1 MDKKVGIVSCYFK
14 KNYGSMLQ
22 AYATQ
27 KILDDNQI
35 ENETID
41 ISDLVDFK
49 KGKRKYY
56 LTQITNFGFIK
67 TKFGMV
73 KLKAQQKLNKKLG
86 ENFRIRNKKFTEF
99 ERIFKLSR
107 TFNTYKDIS
116 DYSKERY
123 SDVIVGSD
131 QLWLPVNI
139 VADYYTL
146 NWVPEDVNKISY
158 ATSFGI
164 STIPEKYKSD
174 YERFLKRIE
183 NISVR
188 ETNGVDLVKELSGK
202 TAKLVCDPTLLLD
215 KEQWM
220 EIQQKERLVEDKYI
234 FCYFLGNNIE
244 HRKFVERLKD
254 KTGFKIVSLNHC
266 DEFVKYSDKFADI
279 IPYDVGPAEFV
290 NYIRNAE
297 YVCTDSF
304 HGTIFSLINN
314 VKFYTFERFS
324 KKTKMST
331 NSRIHSL
338 LKLLNLES
346 RLLKGTENVVDVLT
360 DIDFLEPNKIIS
372 DLRKESL
379 EWLLKS
385 VKYEKKKE
393 YKHIVVENKENC
405 TGCTACKSTCP
416 KHAIEMVEDEEG
428 FLYPKVDLE
437 KCVDCGLCKKACP
450 VLNSK
455 DNKINQKGFVL
466 NNKDE
471 GIRADSTSGG
481 AFTPI
486 ANYVLDNKGVVFGAA
501 FDSNYKVIHTYIENK
516 NDIHIFRGSKYVQSY
531 LGDSFIKVK
540 EFLKDGRMVC
550 FSGTP
555 CQIEGLKKYLEKDYD
570 KLITVDVM
578 CHAVPSPLVLR
589 KYISFIKKYKLKNE
603 KIEKILFRD
612 KSKFG
617 FKYSMMTLKSKNYT
631 YSKGVDTDPY
641 LRAFFGD
648 LSDRPSCYKC
658 AFKKKYHIS
667 DFTIWD
673 CFVAEK
679 FEKSLDDDKGTSR
692 MLINSLKGIE
702 IFKQI
707 NDNYKFKEIEVD
719 FLTENVKEMLHSVNL
734 PIKRKSFFEDI
745 NKMEEDEFFKKYF
758 PDSIKVKLERTIR
771 VFLAKTGLYKK
782 IKSLVKGIL
791 RK

>member
-56 LTQITNFGFIK
+56 LTQVTNFGFIK

-99 ERIFKLSR
+99 ERVFKLSR

-164 STIPEKYKSD
+164 SSIPEKYKKD
-174 YERFLKRIE
+174 YEKFLKRIE

-188 ETNGVDLVKELSGK
+188 ETNGVDLVKDLSGK

-244 HRKFVERLKD
+244 HRKFVERLKE

-346 RLLKGTENVVDVLT
+346 RLIKGTENVDEVLT
-360 DIDFLEPNKIIS
+360 DVDFSEPNKIIS

-393 YKHIVVENKENC
+393 CKHVAVENKENC
-405 TGCTACKSTCP
+405 TGCTACKSICP
-416 KHAIEMVEDEEG
+416 KNAIEMVEDEEG

-437 KCVDCGLCKKACP
+437 KCIGCGLCKKACP
-450 VLNSK
+450 MLK
-455 DNKINQKGFVL
+455 NQKNPKHDLKAYIFQ
-466 NNKDE
+466 NQNDE
-471 GIRADSTSGG
+471 VRLESTSGG
-481 AFTPI
+481 AFTAI
-486 ANYVLDNKGVVFGAA
+486 AESVLNDSGVVFGVA
-501 FDSNYKVIHTYIENK
+501 FDNDFNVIHTYVDKKEDLYK
-516 NDIHIFRGSKYVQSY
+516 FRNSKYVQSNPQNA
-531 LGDSFIKVK
+531 FIDVKKFLESGKKV
-540 EFLKDGRMVC
+540 L
-550 FSGTP
+550 FSGTS
-555 CQIEGLKKYLEKDYD
+555 CQIAGLIHFLNKDYENLILVDVVCRAVPSPKLWKKYLE
-570 KLITVDVM
+570 M
-578 CHAVPSPLVLR
+578 R
-589 KYISFIKKYKLKNE
+589 KKVFENPKKVYFREKYYGYKYSNLSIYAEKNE
-603 KIEKILFRD
+603 YH
-612 KSKFG
+612 S
-617 FKYSMMTLKSKNYT
+617 
-631 YSKGVDTDPY
+631 GVETDPY
-641 LRAFFGD
+641 LRAFF
-648 LSDRPSCYKC
+648 SNICDRPSCYSC
-658 AFKKKYHIS
+658 KYKTQYRKS
-667 DFTIWD
+667 DLTIWD
-673 CFVAEK
+673 CFNVEEFNSK
-679 FEKSLDDDKGTSR
+679 LDDDKGTTRILVHSE
-692 MLINSLKGIE
+692 KGN
-702 IFKQI
+702 KVI
-707 NDNYKFKEIEVD
+707 NDISNGNICEEISVEKALRDFNGIFSRVKYNNKKSQFVKDLNSMEDKEL
-719 FLTENVKEMLHSVNL
+719 FQ
-734 PIKRKSFFEDI
+734 
-745 NKMEEDEFFKKYF
+745 KYF
-758 PDSIKVKLERTIR
+758 SNNWKCKLESNLRRI
-771 VFLAKTGLYKK
+771 LIKIGIYKPLLKIGKK
-782 IKSLVKGIL
+782 I
-791 RK
+791 RKRV